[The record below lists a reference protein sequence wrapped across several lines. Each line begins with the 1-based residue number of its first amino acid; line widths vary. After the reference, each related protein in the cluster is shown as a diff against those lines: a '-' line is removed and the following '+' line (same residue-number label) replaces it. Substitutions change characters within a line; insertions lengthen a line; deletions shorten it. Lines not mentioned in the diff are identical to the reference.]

1 MILSN
6 SLEYVWLGSFGRGMV
21 LNYWLVSE
29 NDIWLLACSDLVLAP
44 IVGQFCV
51 IQLLKMKH
59 SYFDF
64 WLNFR
69 TLVGFNFIL
78 FWWHLSRENSEK

>member
-59 SYFDF
+59 S
-64 WLNFR
+64 LFR
-69 TLVGFNFIL
+69 FLAKL
-78 FWWHLSRENSEK
+78 